1 MNHNLLKIIFLVILI
16 MTFGSCKKI
25 NTSQVIEYNNQIV
38 NDQKLILQ
46 YESKLYN
53 AIYDNAN
60 IDTLKSILKEYQL
73 IIDSINSKYQ
83 NPFKIEDTMRKVAL
97 SLFDA
102 YKSIAYNEYPYLI
115 SLIDSANKGA
125 IIDSDEIMKIL
136 VTIDSTE
143 QTANMSYIDLQQ
155 YIVNKYK
162 IDLINSTK

>member
-1 MNHNLLKIIFLVILI
+1 
-16 MTFGSCKKI
+16 
-25 NTSQVIEYNNQIV
+25 
-38 NDQKLILQ
+38 
-46 YESKLYN
+46 
-53 AIYDNAN
+53 
-60 IDTLKSILKEYQL
+60 
-73 IIDSINSKYQ
+73 
-83 NPFKIEDTMRKVAL
+83 MRKVAL

>member
-1 MNHNLLKIIFLVILI
+1 M
-16 MTFGSCKKI
+16 
-25 NTSQVIEYNNQIV
+25 IEYNNQIV

>member
-1 MNHNLLKIIFLVILI
+1 M
-16 MTFGSCKKI
+16 
-25 NTSQVIEYNNQIV
+25 IEYNNQIV

-83 NPFKIEDTMRKVAL
+83 NPFKIEDTMRRVAL

>member
-1 MNHNLLKIIFLVILI
+1 
-16 MTFGSCKKI
+16 
-25 NTSQVIEYNNQIV
+25 
-38 NDQKLILQ
+38 
-46 YESKLYN
+46 
-53 AIYDNAN
+53 
-60 IDTLKSILKEYQL
+60 LKEYQL